1 MVDHIG
7 AASSHLIVYM
17 KLVADSLWEVQ
28 NMSSLKTPPS
38 ELADRLKSSADEMER
53 LVREIPDFGA
63 LIGDSATIDERL
75 RAGEAEQDKVAN
87 ELMSAIAVG
96 EAALSASDAKIQR
109 ALAVAVCDSDDD
121 YGNSADDDDD
131 DGDMTDY

>member
-7 AASSHLIVYM
+7 AASSHLIAYM

-28 NMSSLKTPPS
+28 NMSALKTPPS
-38 ELADRLKSSADEMER
+38 EMADRLKSSADEMER

-87 ELMSAIAVG
+87 ALVRAIALG
-96 EAALSASDAKIQR
+96 EAALSASDSKIQH
-109 ALAVAVCDSDDD
+109 ALAAAVHDSESEDGNDDD
-121 YGNSADDDDD
+121 MSG
-131 DGDMTDY
+131 T